1 MKTSN
6 GRHSAIIIISTAIIA
21 VLGTMAF
28 SFNLSNEVDFNTQV
42 KPILNKHCV
51 ACHGGVKKAAN
62 MSFLFSQEAINTKGK
77 SGKIAIIPGDAEH
90 SEFYKR
96 LTSNDLDER
105 MPKGKDALKQEE
117 IVILKKWIDGG
128 ANWGEHWAYQKPEKP
143 DVPSIGGFFARIG
156 LLKDDETRFAKNE
169 IDHFILDKLKKEGLT
184 HAPEAD
190 KGTLLRRVYLD
201 LTGLPPTEVQVQE
214 FLADESENAYK
225 KVVDKLLAS
234 PTFGERWAA
243 MWLDLARYADTKGYE
258 RDVYRN
264 MWRYRDYVIK
274 AFNEDKP
281 FDQFTIEQLAGDL
294 LPQPTDNQLIAT
306 GFHRNTMT
314 NDEGGTVDEEFRVA
328 AMIDRVN
335 TTFDVWQG
343 TTLACVQC
351 HTHPYDPF
359 VHDEYYKTM
368 AFFNNTRDEDVVS
381 ETPYLRFYKKE
392 DSTKIEEVK
401 NWILSKSGQAKA
413 KEFEHFAKV
422 LEPKFNSHDVEQ
434 LSAGTS
440 TLMDSKYLGLLHTG
454 YGRLKNVTLTGKNRL
469 FMTFNTGNEKGILQ
483 IKDNALDG
491 KTILTIPIFKTRDT
505 VMFYSLPKLEGK
517 HDLYFVFTN
526 PKMPKV
532 WLQIKWLSFQNTFA
546 ETPDYQAIESKY
558 KEILNSKADYAPIM
572 NEGTGDLARKQHV
585 FERGN
590 WLVKGKEV
598 QPDVPKYLSK
608 MPKDLP
614 RNRLGFAKWLV
625 NKENPLTARVAVNRF
640 WEQIFGTGIVETLE
654 DFGTQGSPPSHPEM
668 LDYLSFTFQD
678 DMKWSVKKLLK
689 TIVMSGTYRQSSEV
703 NQALLDKD
711 PTNRFL
717 ARGPRI
723 RLSAEQVRDQALLVS
738 GLLSKKMYGKSV
750 MPYQPEG
757 MWESPWS
764 GESWKTSNGEDKH
777 RRAIYTFWKR
787 TSPYPSMMSF
797 DAPSREFCQSR
808 RIRTNTP
815 LQALVTLN
823 DPAYIEAAQEL
834 AKTMMKKGKSPQEQI
849 QAGFN
854 LIMMRNIDEREL
866 QILTKLYRQTEQQY
880 RKNPVEAYKFF
891 GRSDTSP
898 ALAAMAVTAN
908 AMLNLDEIVTK
919 E

>member
-1 MKTSN
+1 MKTS
-6 GRHSAIIIISTAIIA
+6 IIILISVAIFSMIGLTAFNINS
-21 VLGTMAF
+21 F
-28 SFNLSNEVDFNTQV
+28 SSGVDFNTEV

-62 MSFLFSQEAINTKGK
+62 LSFLFSQEALNTKGK
-77 SGKIAIIPGDAEH
+77 SGKVAIIPGDAEH

-96 LTSNDLDER
+96 LTTKDLDER

-117 IVILKKWIDGG
+117 IDVLKKWIDGG
-128 ANWGEHWAYQKPEKP
+128 AKWGEHWAYQKPEKP
-143 DVPSIGGFFARIG
+143 DVPSVGSFFARIG
-156 LLKDDETRFAKNE
+156 LFKDDETRFAKNE
-169 IDHFILDKLKKEGLT
+169 IDHFILAKLKQEGLT
-184 HAPEAD
+184 HAPEAN

-201 LTGLPPTEVQVQE
+201 LTGLPPTEQQLQE
-214 FLADESENAYK
+214 FVNDKSDNAYE

-234 PTFGERWAA
+234 PAYGERWAA

-294 LPQPTDNQLIAT
+294 LLKPTDNQLIAT

-381 ETPYLRFYKKE
+381 ETPFLRFYKPE
-392 DSTKIEEVK
+392 DSLKIQEIK
-401 NWILSKSGQAKA
+401 SWILNKSGQQKVQ
-413 KEFEHFAKV
+413 EFEHFART
-422 LEPKFNSHDVEQ
+422 LEPKFNSHDIEQ
-434 LSAGTS
+434 LSPITS
-440 TLMDSKYLGLLHTG
+440 TLLDSKYLGLQHTG
-454 YGRLKNVTLTGKNRL
+454 YGRLKNVTMTNKNRML
-469 FMTFNTGNEKGILQ
+469 MTFNTGNEKGTLV
-483 IKDNALDG
+483 IKDNALNG

-505 VMFYSLPKLEGK
+505 VMFYQLPKLEGK
-517 HDLYFVFTN
+517 HDLYFVFTS
-526 PKMPKV
+526 PKTPKQ
-532 WLQIKWLSFQNTFA
+532 WLQIKWVAFQNTFA
-546 ETPDYQAIESKY
+546 ETPDYQVIETKY
-558 KEILNSKADYAPIM
+558 KEILNAKADYSPILI
-572 NEGTGDLARKQHV
+572 EGTGDLARKQQV

-598 QPDVPKYLSK
+598 KPDVPKYLSK
-608 MPKDLP
+608 MPKEYP

-625 NKENPLTARVAVNRF
+625 NENNPLTARVAVNRF
-640 WEQIFGTGIVETLE
+640 WEQLFGTGIVETVE
-654 DFGTQGSPPSHPEM
+654 DFGTQGSTPSHPEM
-668 LDYLSFTFQD
+668 LDYLAVTFQT

-689 TIVMSGTYRQSSEV
+689 TIVMSGTYLQSSEV
-703 NQALLDKD
+703 NKALVEKD
-711 PTNRFL
+711 PMNRFL

-738 GLLSKKMYGKSV
+738 GLLSNKMYGKSV

-757 MWESPWS
+757 MWQSPWS
-764 GESWKTSNGEDKH
+764 GESWNTSSGEDKY

-808 RIRTNTP
+808 RLRTNTP

-823 DPAYIEAAQEL
+823 DPAYVEAAQEL
-834 AKTMMKKGKSPQEQI
+834 AKSMLKKGKSPEAQI

-891 GRSDTSP
+891 GHSDTSP

>member
-1 MKTSN
+1 MKTSVIILISVATLSIIGLTAFNINPFSN
-6 GRHSAIIIISTAIIA
+6 G
-21 VLGTMAF
+21 
-28 SFNLSNEVDFNTQV
+28 VDFNTEV

-62 MSFLFSQEAINTKGK
+62 LSFLFSQEALNTKGK
-77 SGKIAIIPGDAEH
+77 SGKTAIIPGDAEH

-96 LTSNDLDER
+96 LISNDLDER

-117 IVILKKWIDGG
+117 IDILKKWIDGG
-128 ANWGEHWAYQKPEKP
+128 AKWGEHWAYQKPEKP
-143 DVPSIGGFFARIG
+143 DVPSVGGFFARIG
-156 LLKDDETRFAKNE
+156 LFQDDETRFAKNE
-169 IDHFILDKLKKEGLT
+169 IDHFILAKLKQEGFT
-184 HAPEAD
+184 YSPEAD

-201 LTGLPPTEVQVQE
+201 LIGLPPTEQQLQE
-214 FLADESENAYK
+214 FVNDNSDKAYE

-234 PTFGERWAA
+234 PTYGERWAA

-274 AFNEDKP
+274 AFNDDKP

-294 LPQPTDNQLIAT
+294 LPKPTDNQLIAT

-381 ETPYLRFYKKE
+381 ETPFLRFYKKE
-392 DSTKIEEVK
+392 DSLKIQEVK
-401 NWILSKSGQAKA
+401 SWILDKSGQQKVE
-413 KEFEHFAKV
+413 EFEHFART
-422 LEPKFNSHDVEQ
+422 LEPKFNSHDIEQ
-434 LSAGTS
+434 LSPVTS
-440 TLMDSKYLGLLHTG
+440 TLLDSKFLGLQHTG
-454 YGRLKNVTLTGKNRL
+454 YGRLKNVTMTNKNRML
-469 FMTFNTGNEKGILQ
+469 MTFNTGNEKGTLV

-505 VMFYSLPKLEGK
+505 VMFYSLPKLKGK
-517 HDLYFVFTN
+517 HDIYFVFTS
-526 PKMPKV
+526 PKTPKQ
-532 WLQIKWLSFQNTFA
+532 WLQIKWVAFQNTFA
-546 ETPDYQAIESKY
+546 ETADYQAIETKY
-558 KEILNSKADYAPIM
+558 KEILNAKADYSPILI
-572 NEGTGDLARKQHV
+572 EGTGDLARKQQV

-598 QPDVPKYLSK
+598 KPDVPKYLSE
-608 MPKDLP
+608 MPNEYP

-625 NKENPLTARVAVNRF
+625 NDNNPLTARVAVNRF
-640 WEQIFGTGIVETLE
+640 WEQLFGTGIVETVE
-654 DFGTQGSPPSHPEM
+654 DFGTQGSSPSHPEM
-668 LDYLSFTFQD
+668 LDYLAVTFQK

-689 TIVMSGTYRQSSEV
+689 MIVMSGTYRQSSEV
-703 NQALLDKD
+703 NKTLVEQD
-711 PTNRFL
+711 PMNRFL

-738 GLLSKKMYGKSV
+738 GLLSNKMYGKSV

-757 MWESPWS
+757 MWQSPWS
-764 GESWKTSNGEDKH
+764 GESWNTSSGEDKY

-808 RIRTNTP
+808 RLRTNTP

-823 DPAYIEAAQEL
+823 DPAYVEAAQEL
-834 AKTMMKKGKSPQEQI
+834 AKTMMKKGKSPETQI

-866 QILTKLYRQTEQQY
+866 QVLTKLYRQTEQQY

>member
-1 MKTSN
+1 M
-6 GRHSAIIIISTAIIA
+6 AIIGS
-21 VLGTMAF
+21 MAF
-28 SFNLSNEVDFNTQV
+28 SFNPFNDEVDFNTEV

-51 ACHGGVKKAAN
+51 ACHGGVKKAADL
-62 MSFLFSQEAINTKGK
+62 SFLFSHEAINTKGK
-77 SGKIAIIPGDAEH
+77 SGKIAIVAGDAEH

-96 LTSNDLDER
+96 LITNDLDER
-105 MPKGKDALKQEE
+105 MPKNEEPLKKEE
-117 IVILKKWIDGG
+117 IEILKKWIDGG
-128 ANWGEHWAYQKPEKP
+128 AKWGEHWAYQKPEKP
-143 DVPSIGGFFARIG
+143 SVPSVGGFFARIG
-156 LLKDDETRFAKNE
+156 LFKDDETRFAKNE
-169 IDHFILDKLKKEGLT
+169 IDHFVLDKLKKEGLS
-184 HAPEAD
+184 HSPEAE

-201 LTGLPPTEVQVQE
+201 LTGLPPTEQQLQD
-214 FLADESENAYK
+214 FLKDDSENAYE
-225 KVVDKLLAS
+225 KVVNQLLAS
-234 PTFGERWAA
+234 PAYGERWAA

-258 RDVYRN
+258 RDVYRSI
-264 MWRYRDYVIK
+264 WRYRDYIIK

-281 FDQFTIEQLAGDL
+281 FDQFTVEQLAGDL

-306 GFHRNTMT
+306 AFHRNTMT

-328 AMIDRVN
+328 AQIDRVS

-343 TTLACVQC
+343 TTMACVQC

-381 ETPYLRFYKKE
+381 ETPYLRFYKKD
-392 DSTKIEEVK
+392 DSVKIQEVK
-401 NWILSKSGQAKA
+401 NWILSKSSPHKA
-413 KEFEHFAKV
+413 QEFEHFAKV
-422 LEPKFNSHDVEQ
+422 LEPKFNSHDITP
-434 LSAGTS
+434 LSSGTS
-440 TLMDSKYLGLLHTG
+440 TLLDSKYLGLQHTG
-454 YGRLKNVTLTGKNRL
+454 YAQLKNVTLTGKNRML
-469 FMTFNTGNEKGILQ
+469 MTFNTGNEKGTLLIR
-483 IKDNALDG
+483 DNALDG
-491 KTILTIPIFKTRDT
+491 KIILNIPIFKTRDT
-505 VMFYSLPKLEGK
+505 VMFYNLPQLEGK

-526 PKMPKV
+526 PKTPKD
-532 WLQIKWLSFQNTFA
+532 WLQIKWVAFQNTFA
-546 ETPDYQAIESKY
+546 ETPDYQATEIKY
-558 KEILNSKADYAPIM
+558 KEILNAKADYSPILI
-572 NEGTGDLARKQHV
+572 EGTGDLARKQYI

-598 QPDVPKYLSK
+598 KPDVPKYLGQ
-608 MPKDLP
+608 MPKEYPL
-614 RNRLGFAKWLV
+614 NRLGFAKWLV
-625 NKENPLTARVAVNRF
+625 DGRNPLTSRVIVNRF
-640 WEQIFGTGIVETLE
+640 WEQLFGTGIVETVE
-654 DFGTQGSPPSHPEM
+654 DFGTQGFTPSHPEM
-668 LDYLSFTFQD
+668 LDYLALTFQD

-689 TIVMSGTYRQSSEV
+689 MMVMSGTYRQSSAV
-703 NQALLDKD
+703 NQTLVEKD
-711 PTNRFL
+711 PTNKFL

-757 MWESPWS
+757 MWQSPWS
-764 GESWKTSNGEDKH
+764 GETWNTSNGEDKH

-808 RIRTNTP
+808 RLRTNTP

-823 DPAYIEAAQEL
+823 DPAYVEAAQEL
-834 AKTMMKKGKSPQEQI
+834 AKSMLKNGKTPEEQI

-854 LIMMRNIDEREL
+854 KIMMRDIDSREL
-866 QILTKLYRQTEQQY
+866 KILTKLYQQTEQQY
-880 RKNPVEAYKFF
+880 RKNPMEAYKFL

-908 AMLNLDEIVTK
+908 AMLNLDEVVTK